1 MLFTRGHRSEIKAG
15 EIMQS
20 FWQDLRYGA
29 RMLAKQP
36 GFTLTAALTLAL
48 GIGANTAIFS
58 VINGLML
65 RPLPYAGSD
74 RLVLVEEASP
84 ARPLTLVRGAY
95 FLDWRE
101 QSRTLEGI
109 AGYASWDRVL
119 SGEGEPERINC
130 GEASADFF
138 SLLGVGPFAIGR
150 NFTEA
155 EDKPGA
161 GQVAVLSHE
170 LWLRRYGGDPEIIG
184 KKITLDDGD
193 YTVIGVLP
201 TSFRYFRPIEL
212 WIPLALEPEME
223 RRGEGWRMLEVVAR
237 LKPGTPLDQTRAE
250 LETIRRRSEERLPR
264 ESRFAT
270 VQTRL
275 TFLQEKLLGDTR
287 RALVAL
293 WGAVGMIL
301 LIACANVANLLLA
314 RVTARQRELA
324 IRAALGA
331 GRFRLIRQMLTECLL
346 LSVAGGVAGLALA
359 YWLTRFIGAL
369 ISTETVGDLARLSV
383 ITIDGP
389 ALGFALI
396 ISLLTSMLSGLAP
409 ALRLSRPELNAALK
423 DGELGA
429 DFHGRRLRGALMVA
443 EVALAVILLAG
454 AGLLIRSYVKLLGV
468 DQGYKS
474 ENLLTARLAL
484 PDRYDKE
491 ADRVQFY
498 DRVLSGIASSP
509 DVEAVG
515 ATSVL
520 PLTTRNLVT
529 WLRVEGRP
537 LEEVRRE
544 SPVFVSPVNPDYF
557 RIMGI
562 GLRAGRGFNDSDRQ
576 GAASVGVITE
586 SLARKLFPGEDPLGK
601 RLNVPSSGA
610 EWTTIVGVAG
620 DVRHKGVDRAL
631 EPMVYL
637 SYWQAPPM
645 RMSLV
650 IRGAGESARLAP
662 VLRNVV
668 RSVDPALP
676 VHDVM
681 MMDARLSNSAAARRF
696 NLSLLAA
703 LAASAL
709 LLAGVGVYGVVSY
722 AAAQRTREIGIRMAL
737 GAQRSDVLRL
747 VIRQGMAQVI
757 LGVTLGLAGALAL
770 TRVMASLLFGVS
782 PNDPLTFVGV
792 ALLLTCVALL
802 ACWIPARRA
811 TKVDPLTAL
820 RSE

>member
-1 MLFTRGHRSEIKAG
+1 
-15 EIMQS
+15 MQS

-65 RPLPYAGSD
+65 RPLPYASSD
-74 RLVLVEEASP
+74 RLVWVEEVSP
-84 ARPLTLVRGAY
+84 ARPRTLVRGAY

-101 QSRTLEGI
+101 QSRTLAGI
-109 AGYASWDRVL
+109 AGHASWDRVL

-130 GEASADFF
+130 GEAAADFF

-170 LWLRRYGGDPEIIG
+170 LWLRRYGGTPEIIG
-184 KKITLDDGD
+184 KKIALDDGG

-201 TSFRYFRPIEL
+201 ASFRYFRPIEL
-212 WIPLALEPEME
+212 WIPLALDAEME
-223 RRGEGWRMLEVVAR
+223 RSGKGWRMLEVVAR
-237 LKPGTPLDQTRAE
+237 LKPGTTLDQTRAE
-250 LETIRRRSEERLPR
+250 LETIRRRSEERLPS

-275 TFLQEKLLGDTR
+275 TLLQEKLLGDTR
-287 RALVAL
+287 RALAAL
-293 WGAVGMIL
+293 WGAVGIIL

-314 RVTARQRELA
+314 RGHVRQRELA

-331 GRFRLIRQMLTECLL
+331 GRFRLIRQKLTECLL

-383 ITIDGP
+383 ITIDGT

-409 ALRLSRPELNAALK
+409 ALRLSRPDLNATLK
-423 DGELGA
+423 DGERGA
-429 DFHGRRLRGALMVA
+429 DFHGRRLRGALMVT

-498 DRVLSGIASSP
+498 DRVLSGIAMSP
-509 DVEAVG
+509 GVEAVG

-520 PLTTRNLVT
+520 PLTTRNLVA

-537 LEEVRRE
+537 LEEGLRE
-544 SPVFVSPVNPDYF
+544 SPVFVS
-557 RIMGI
+557 
-562 GLRAGRGFNDSDRQ
+562 
-576 GAASVGVITE
+576 SV
-586 SLARKLFPGEDPLGK
+586 
-601 RLNVPSSGA
+601 
-610 EWTTIVGVAG
+610 
-620 DVRHKGVDRAL
+620 
-631 EPMVYL
+631 
-637 SYWQAPPM
+637 
-645 RMSLV
+645 
-650 IRGAGESARLAP
+650 
-662 VLRNVV
+662 
-668 RSVDPALP
+668 
-676 VHDVM
+676 
-681 MMDARLSNSAAARRF
+681 MDARLSNSAAARRF

-709 LLAGVGVYGVVSY
+709 LLAGVGIYGVISY

-757 LGVTLGLAGALAL
+757 LGVTLGLACALAL
-770 TRVMASLLFGVS
+770 TRVMASLLFGVGA
-782 PNDPLTFVGV
+782 NDPLTFVGV

-811 TKVDPLTAL
+811 TMVDPMIAL

>member
-1 MLFTRGHRSEIKAG
+1 MISRS
-15 EIMQS
+15 
-20 FWQDLRYGA
+20 WQDLRYGT

-65 RPLPYAGSD
+65 RPLPYASPE
-74 RLVLVEEASP
+74 RLVWVEDVSK
-84 ARPLTLVRGAY
+84 TLPTTFVRGAY

-101 QSRTLEGI
+101 QSQALEGI
-109 AGYASWDRVL
+109 AGHTSWDRVL

-130 GEASADFF
+130 GEATADFF

-150 NFTEA
+150 NFNEA

-161 GQVAVLSHE
+161 GHVAVLSHE
-170 LWLRRYGGDPEIIG
+170 LWLRRYGGDPGIVG
-184 KKITLDDGD
+184 KKIALDDKG

-201 TSFRYFRPIEL
+201 ASFRYFRPNEL
-212 WIPLALEPEME
+212 WIPMALDAEVE
-223 RRGEGWRMLEVVAR
+223 RSGERWRALEVVAR
-237 LKPGTPLDQTRAE
+237 LKPGTTLDQARAE
-250 LETIRRRSEERLPR
+250 LETIRRRSEERMPR
-264 ESRFAT
+264 EPRFVT
-270 VQTRL
+270 SQTRL

-287 RALVAL
+287 RALLAL

-301 LIACANVANLLLA
+301 LIACANVANLMLA

-331 GRFRLIRQMLTECLL
+331 GRLRLIRQMLTESLL
-346 LSVAGGVAGLALA
+346 LSVAGGSAGLALA
-359 YWLTRFIGAL
+359 YCLTRLIGAL

-383 ITIDGP
+383 ITIDGT

-396 ISLLTSMLSGLAP
+396 ISLLTSLLSGLAP
-409 ALRLSRPELNAALK
+409 ALRLSRPDLNSALK
-423 DGELGA
+423 DGERGA
-429 DFHGRRLRGALMVA
+429 DFHGRRLRGALMVV

-491 ADRVQFY
+491 VDRVQLY

-509 DVEAVG
+509 GVEAVG

-520 PLTTRNLVT
+520 PLTTRNIVA
-529 WLRVEGRP
+529 WLQVEGRP
-537 LEEVRRE
+537 REDRQRE
-544 SPVFVSPVNPDYF
+544 SPVFLSSVNPDYF

-562 GLRAGRGFNDSDRQ
+562 GLRAGRGFKDSDRQ
-576 GAASVGVITE
+576 GAPSVGVITE
-586 SLARKLFPGEDPLGK
+586 SLALKLFPGEDPLGK
-601 RLNVPSSGA
+601 RINVPTSGA
-610 EWTTIVGVAG
+610 EWTTIVGVVG

-637 SYWQAPPM
+637 SYWQAPPP
-645 RMSLV
+645 RMALV
-650 IRGAGESARLAP
+650 VRGAGDASPLAP
-662 VLRNVV
+662 VV
-668 RSVDPALP
+668 RGAVRAADPALP

-681 MMDARLSNSAAARRF
+681 AMDARLSNSAAARRF

-709 LLAGVGVYGVVSY
+709 ALAGVGIYGVVSY
-722 AAAQRTREIGIRMAL
+722 VAAQRTREIGIRMAL

-747 VIRQGMAQVI
+747 VIRQGIAQVI

-770 TRVMASLLFGVS
+770 TRVMANLLFGVGA
-782 PNDPLTFVGV
+782 NDPLTYAGV
-792 ALLLTCVALL
+792 ALSLTCVALL

-811 TKVDPLTAL
+811 TKVDPMIAL
-820 RSE
+820 KHE